1 MSKREEILDTAKAYI
16 SGPRATDYGT
26 PEENFGKSAR
36 LWEQQFGWEVEAI
49 DKAGFH
55 AGHDVALAMI
65 LVKTARLS
73 HRADSF
79 DGWTD
84 IAGYA
89 ALGGEIVV
97 GD

>member
-26 PEENFGKSAR
+26 PEENFGKIAR
-36 LWEQQFGWEVEAI
+36 LWEQQFGWEVDA
-49 DKAGFH
+49 
-55 AGHDVALAMI
+55 HDVALAMI

>member
-36 LWEQQFGWEVEAI
+36 LWEQQFGWEVDA
-49 DKAGFH
+49 
-55 AGHDVALAMI
+55 HDVALAMI

>member
-26 PEENFGKSAR
+26 PEENFGKIAR
-36 LWEQQFGWEVEAI
+36 LWEQQFGWEVDA
-49 DKAGFH
+49 
-55 AGHDVALAMI
+55 HDVALAMI
-65 LVKTARLS
+65 LVKTARLA

-89 ALGGEIVV
+89 ALGGEISV